1 MFTGIIEE
9 IGSVYSIKFMAN
21 SCQICINAKKILD
34 DCKEG
39 DSIAINGACLT
50 VTQVFSDRFIA
61 DIMPETV
68 RRTNLKDLKV
78 GDKVNLERALRPT
91 DRIGGHIVAGHVDGI
106 GKIITVKTEGIASLM
121 DIEVPS
127 ELTKYIAVKGSI
139 SVDGVSLTIT
149 KVLNLGFQVSL
160 IPFTKQNTIL
170 GLKQPGD
177 SVNIEVD
184 MLARYVE
191 RLLIGQKEEHN
202 SVIDENFLKIHGF
215 S

>member
-9 IGSVYSIKFMAN
+9 IGIVSNVKFMVD
-21 SCQICINAKKILD
+21 SCQIHINARKILD

-50 VTQVFSDRFIA
+50 VIKVLSNGFIA

-68 RRTNLKDLKV
+68 RRTNLKDLRV

-91 DRIGGHIVAGHVDGI
+91 DRMGGHIVAGHVDGI
-106 GKIITVKTEGIASLM
+106 GKIIAFKTEGIATLM
-121 DIEVPS
+121 DVDVPS
-127 ELTKYIAVKGSI
+127 ELTKYIAIKGSI

-149 KVLNLGFQVSL
+149 KVSNSGFQVSL

-184 MLARYVE
+184 MFARYIE
-191 RLLIGQKEEHN
+191 RLIIRQKEEQN
-202 SVIDENFLKIHGF
+202 SIIDEDFLKLHGF
-215 S
+215 L

>member
-9 IGSVYSIKFMAN
+9 IGIVSAIKLMTD
-21 SCQICINAKKILD
+21 SCQIHINAKRILD

-50 VTQVFSDRFIA
+50 VTQVLSNGFTA
-61 DIMPETV
+61 DVMLETL
-68 RRTNLKDLKV
+68 RRTNLKDLEI
-78 GDKVNLERALRPT
+78 GDKVNLERALRTT
-91 DRIGGHIVAGHVDGI
+91 DRMGGHIVAGHVDGI
-106 GKIITVKTEGIASLM
+106 GKIIAFKTEGIASLM
-121 DIEVPS
+121 DVEVPS

-149 KVLNLGFQVSL
+149 KVSNSGFQVSL
-160 IPFTKQNTIL
+160 IPFTKQNTVL

-184 MLARYVE
+184 MLARYLE
-191 RLLIGQKEEHN
+191 RLMIGQNEEHK
-202 SVIDENFLKIHGF
+202 STIDENFLKEHGF
-215 S
+215 L

>member
-9 IGSVYSIKFMAN
+9 IGSVSSIKFMAN
-21 SCQICINAKKILD
+21 SCQICIIAKKILD

-50 VTQVFSDRFIA
+50 VTHVLSDQFIA

-68 RRTNLKDLKV
+68 RRTNLKDLKA

-127 ELTKYIAVKGSI
+127 ELIKYIAVKGSI

-149 KVLNLGFQVSL
+149 KVSKLVFQVSL

-170 GLKQPGD
+170 GLRQPGD

-191 RLLIGQKEEHN
+191 RLLIGQKEENN
-202 SVIDENFLKIHGF
+202 SVINENFLKVHGF
-215 S
+215 L

>member
-9 IGSVYSIKFMAN
+9 IGTVSSIKFISD
-21 SCQICINAKKILD
+21 SCQIHINASKILD

-50 VTQVFSDRFIA
+50 VTKVLTNGFIA

-91 DRIGGHIVAGHVDGI
+91 DRMGGHIVAGHVDGI
-106 GKIITVKTEGIASLM
+106 GKIVSFKTEGIASLM
-121 DIEVPS
+121 DVEVPG

-139 SVDGVSLTIT
+139 CVDGVSLTIT
-149 KVLNLGFQVSL
+149 KVSNSEFQVSL
-160 IPFTKQNTIL
+160 IPFTKQNTVL

-184 MLARYVE
+184 MLARYIE
-191 RLLIGQKEEHN
+191 RLIMKQKEEYS
-202 SVIDENFLKIHGF
+202 SVIDEDFLRLHGF
-215 S
+215 L

>member
-9 IGSVYSIKFMAN
+9 IGSVSSIKFMAN

-78 GDKVNLERALRPT
+78 GDKVNLERALRPI

-106 GKIITVKTEGIASLM
+106 GKITTIKTEGIASLM

-127 ELTKYIAVKGSI
+127 ELTKYIAVKGSV

-149 KVLNLGFQVSL
+149 KVSNLGFQVSL
-160 IPFTKQNTIL
+160 IPFTKHNTIL

-202 SVIDENFLKIHGF
+202 SVIDEKFLKVHGF